1 MGLKI
6 REVHMKNRESWRSK
20 YERRDNFK
28 RPYFSIAFLA
38 VLTTGCLFA
47 EFIMP
52 QDPVYMNLAEINAA
66 PSGAHLFGTDT
77 LGRDIFSMIWY
88 GGRISLSVALIATLI
103 STLIA
108 ALYGTAS
115 GLAGR
120 RVDEF
125 MMRGTE
131 LLMSIPNILLI
142 IFVQAMIGEP
152 TVISIAVVIGITG
165 WMPVAKMVRSEVKQI
180 RNSDYILAARTM
192 GGRFLYLLTRH
203 LSPNF
208 MPAIMFMIVTS
219 VGSAIAA
226 EATLSFLGIGLP
238 TNVIS
243 WGSLMSLSQQA
254 ILSGSWHL
262 LIIPGAV
269 LVLTIIS
276 ITDIGEYLRAAG
288 RRERLL

>member
-66 PSGAHLFGTDT
+66 PSSAHIFGTDT

-152 TVISIAVVIGITG
+152 TVISIAVVIG
-165 WMPVAKMVRSEVKQI
+165 
-180 RNSDYILAARTM
+180 
-192 GGRFLYLLTRH
+192 
-203 LSPNF
+203 
-208 MPAIMFMIVTS
+208 
-219 VGSAIAA
+219 
-226 EATLSFLGIGLP
+226 LP